1 MDADYDPALDSGVAD
16 VLQCTLEGAA
26 DHILAARFLSRFVDN
41 TPWVHMDLSAGTCK
55 GGLGAVMTDLTGF
68 GVGWGLSFVEQ
79 LI

>member
-1 MDADYDPALDSGVAD
+1 
-16 VLQCTLEGAA
+16 
-26 DHILAARFLSRFVDN
+26 
-41 TPWVHMDLSAGTCK
+41 MDLSAGTCK